1 MKFTYCKIIMSCF
14 AGIMLLGSCS
24 KNYLEVSPYT
34 SAITADALKSEAD
47 MLVALRGAYAGM
59 RNSNLYGRT
68 IPLLGDVMADVTY
81 ISPQNSN
88 RYIDE
93 QRYTPTVSNANAQ
106 DTWGNA
112 YTVILRA
119 NNIINAS
126 LTGSAT
132 VNQYKG
138 EAYAIRALMY
148 FELVRLYAKPYTDDP
163 NSFGVPLV
171 TTYNPSALPARNK
184 ISEVYTQIVNDLTQ
198 AVNLMTTFTN
208 SSQFSKYAAK
218 GLLAKV
224 YLTMGDYAN
233 AKTAAVDVITNGGFT
248 VVSAANHAAYWANAA
263 FRTDKVET
271 MFEVTS
277 DATNNPGTDALAYIY
292 SQSGYGDMLC
302 SDAQYALYSATDVRR
317 NYLLPGTRGGSPCY
331 FVTKYSNVTNA
342 NDKDD
347 AKVLRLS
354 DVYLIAA
361 EASMRATPA
370 NETDAKTYVNY
381 VATRRDPSFAGYVS
395 TGAALI
401 DDILTER
408 RKELAFEG
416 DRLHTLNR
424 LKATIQRNTN
434 YPSTARTIAYPNN
447 FRLYPIPQ
455 QEMNANPSLAG
466 QQNAGYQ

>member
-1 MKFTYCKIIMSCF
+1 MKFRYSKLIVCLTGVIMFTSC
-14 AGIMLLGSCS
+14 AKS
-24 KNYLEVSPYT
+24 YLDVKPYT
-34 SAITADALKSEAD
+34 SSNAADALKSESD
-47 MLVALRGAYAGM
+47 MLVALRGAYSGM
-59 RNSNLYGRT
+59 RSSNLYGRT
-68 IPLLGDVMADVTY
+68 FPLLGDVMADVTY
-81 ISPQNSN
+81 VSPQNSN

-93 QRYTPTVSNANAQ
+93 QRFTMTVNNANASG
-106 DTWGNA
+106 TWASA

-119 NNIINAS
+119 NNIINSDLAS
-126 LTGSAT
+126 TTL

-148 FELVRLYAKPYTDDP
+148 FDLVQLFAKPYTDDP
-163 NSFGVPLV
+163 NALGVPLALK
-171 TTYNPSALPARNK
+171 YDPSALPARSK
-184 ISEVYTQIVNDLTQ
+184 VGEVYTQIISDLNQ

-224 YLTMGDYAN
+224 YLTMGDYNN
-233 AKTAAVDVITNGGFT
+233 AKAAAVDVITNSGFT
-248 VVSAANHAAYWANAA
+248 VVSAAAHAGYWSSAT

-271 MFEVTS
+271 LFEVTS
-277 DATNNPGTDALAYIY
+277 DAVNNPGTDALAYIY

-302 SDAQYALYSATDVRR
+302 SDAQYALYTATDVRR
-317 NYLLPGTRGGSPCY
+317 AYLVAGTRGGSPCY

-361 EASMRATPA
+361 EASARANPA

-381 VATRRDPSFAGYVS
+381 VATRRDAAFTGYVS
-395 TGAALI
+395 TGATLI
-401 DDILTER
+401 SDIVTER

-416 DRLHTLNR
+416 DRFYTLNR
-424 LKATIQRNTN
+424 LKAPIVRNAN
-434 YPSTARTIAYPNN
+434 YPATAQNVPYPFN

-455 QEMNANPSLAG
+455 DEMNANPTLAG
-466 QQNAGYQ
+466 QQNAGY